1 MTRLFSLD
9 LGGSR
14 ALTGR
19 VSIPNPLQTSGTSRP
34 VPLLVCIHGG
44 SYDSEYF
51 DIDSKHSIF
60 ELGRSLRIP
69 VVAIDRLGY
78 GGSTAY
84 PDLKN
89 EDIEERGTTFS
100 NEQGKY
106 LDSTVFPALWK
117 EFGPSS
123 GAASMVVF
131 PHSVGGM
138 VAIIAAAMYA
148 NNDGMKQYP
157 LTGLIVSG
165 IGCKSHM
172 HESPDSN
179 QRSSENNNGNR
190 ESLHTDEQQT
200 HMRFNPSVKDT
211 LMLNFPPKANREL
224 LIDPKVPS
232 YTEALNKPVPL
243 GELHDIRTTWQNY
256 WVSYAEQITVPFLY
270 GVGDHDGFWDSSEE
284 GIAQFTDVFRTSS
297 PRVQSVVVPMAP
309 HCVEM
314 SMQGTAWLLRC
325 LGFAIECTIVQRS
338 GQRAGDCS

>member
-9 LGGSR
+9 LDGSR

-60 ELGRSLRIP
+60 ELGKSLRIP
-69 VVAIDRLGY
+69 VVAIDRPGY

-84 PDLKN
+84 TDLKN

-123 GAASMVVF
+123 EHGCISAF
-131 PHSVGGM
+131 HRGHGG
-138 VAIIAAAMYA
+138 YHRGG
-148 NNDGMKQYP
+148 N
-157 LTGLIVSG
+157 
-165 IGCKSHM
+165 SHM

-200 HMRFNPSVKDT
+200 YMWFNPSVKDT

-270 GVGDHDGFWDSSEE
+270 GVGDHDGF
-284 GIAQFTDVFRTSS
+284 
-297 PRVQSVVVPMAP
+297 
-309 HCVEM
+309 
-314 SMQGTAWLLRC
+314 
-325 LGFAIECTIVQRS
+325 
-338 GQRAGDCS
+338 

>member
-69 VVAIDRLGY
+69 VVAIDRPGY

-106 LDSTVFPALWK
+106 LDSIVFPALWK

-131 PHSVGGM
+131 PHSIGGM

-148 NNDGMKQYP
+148 NNDGKKQYP

-200 HMRFNPSVKDT
+200 HMRFNP
-211 LMLNFPPKANREL
+211 
-224 LIDPKVPS
+224 IPS

-314 SMQGTAWLLRC
+314 SCKERRGYYAVWDLLLNVLLLRDQGNG
-325 LGFAIECTIVQRS
+325 LAIVHKADPLYCKLCNEDR
-338 GQRAGDCS
+338 G